1 MTDNFEGLVLRSSL
15 MPDGTL
21 TLQAASETVPTPASD
36 EIVIRVEAAPVNP
49 ADRLM
54 MFPGLKPDALEAITV
69 NGFPGV
75 RGTLSPD
82 AIKGM
87 SARIGQALAVG
98 NEGAGT
104 VVAAGRDVQQYLG
117 RVVALRDG
125 MYAQYR
131 LAKATECF
139 LLPAGITAVEGAA
152 ASINPMTALGMVE
165 TMRREGHT
173 ALVHTAAASSL
184 GQMLLRLCQQEGIE
198 LVNIVRRQAQVD
210 ILSGMGARHIIDSS
224 RPDFELCLTQALA
237 ETGATLAFDAIGGG
251 TMASTLL
258 ACMEQAQRRS
268 LPFSRYGSPVHKQV
282 YIYGVLDP
290 SPRLLQGD
298 YGAAWGVGGWLMTH
312 FLTKAGAIVTHRLR
326 EKVAAE
332 LTTTFASTYA
342 AHISLS
348 EALDPVIIT
357 AYSSGSTG
365 TKYLLEPHALR

>member
-1 MTDNFEGLVLRSSL
+1 MTDAFEGLVIRSSL

-21 TLQAASETVPTPASD
+21 TLQAKSEIVPPPAND
-36 EIVIRVEAAPVNP
+36 EIVIRIEAAPINP
-49 ADRLM
+49 ADCLM
-54 MFPGLKPDALEAITV
+54 MFPGLKPGALEAITGDGPPEV
-69 NGFPGV
+69 QGV
-75 RGTLSPD
+75 IPPD
-82 AIKGM
+82 VLKRM
-87 SARIGQALAVG
+87 SGRIGQALAVG

-104 VVAAGRDVQQYLG
+104 VVAAGRDAQQYLG

-131 LAKATECF
+131 LAKAADCF
-139 LLPAGITAVEGAA
+139 LLPAGVTAVEGAA

-173 ALVHTAAASSL
+173 ALVHTAAASNL

-224 RPDFELCLTQALA
+224 RPDFELRLAQALE

-282 YIYGVLDP
+282 YIYGALDP

-312 FLTKAGAIVTHRLR
+312 FLTKAGASVTQRLR

-342 AHISLS
+342 AQISLS

-357 AYSSGSTG
+357 AYSSGATG

>member
-1 MTDNFEGLVLRSSL
+1 MTDAFEGLVIRSSL

-21 TLQAASETVPTPASD
+21 TLQAKSEIVPPPAND
-36 EIVIRVEAAPVNP
+36 EIVIRIEAAPINP
-49 ADRLM
+49 ADCLM
-54 MFPGLKPDALEAITV
+54 MFPGLKPGALEAITGDGPPEV
-69 NGFPGV
+69 QGV
-75 RGTLSPD
+75 IPPD
-82 AIKGM
+82 VLKRM
-87 SARIGQALAVG
+87 SGRIGQALAVG

-104 VVAAGRDVQQYLG
+104 VVAAGRDAQQYLG

-131 LAKATECF
+131 LAKAADCF
-139 LLPAGITAVEGAA
+139 LLPAGVTAVEGAA

-173 ALVHTAAASSL
+173 ALVHTAAASNL

-224 RPDFELCLTQALA
+224 RPDFELRLAQALE

-282 YIYGVLDP
+282 YIYGALDP

-312 FLTKAGAIVTHRLR
+312 FLTKAGASVTQRLR

-342 AHISLS
+342 AKISLS

-357 AYSSGSTG
+357 AYSSGATG

>member
-1 MTDNFEGLVLRSSL
+1 MTDAFEGLVIRSSL

-21 TLQAASETVPTPASD
+21 TLQAKSEIVPPPAND
-36 EIVIRVEAAPVNP
+36 EIVIRVEAAPINP
-49 ADRLM
+49 ADCLM
-54 MFPGLKPDALEAITV
+54 MFPGLKPGALEAITGDGLPEV
-69 NGFPGV
+69 QGV
-75 RGTLSPD
+75 IPPD
-82 AIKGM
+82 VLKRM
-87 SARIGQALAVG
+87 SGRIGQALAVG

-104 VVAAGRDVQQYLG
+104 VVAAGRDAQQYLG

-131 LAKATECF
+131 LAKAADCF
-139 LLPAGITAVEGAA
+139 LLPAGVTAVEGAA

-165 TMRREGHT
+165 TMRRERHT
-173 ALVHTAAASSL
+173 ALVHTAAASNL

-224 RPDFELCLTQALA
+224 RPDFELRLAQALE

-282 YIYGVLDP
+282 YIYGALDP

-312 FLTKAGAIVTHRLR
+312 FLTKAGASVTQRLR

-342 AHISLS
+342 AKISLS

-357 AYSSGSTG
+357 AYSSGATG